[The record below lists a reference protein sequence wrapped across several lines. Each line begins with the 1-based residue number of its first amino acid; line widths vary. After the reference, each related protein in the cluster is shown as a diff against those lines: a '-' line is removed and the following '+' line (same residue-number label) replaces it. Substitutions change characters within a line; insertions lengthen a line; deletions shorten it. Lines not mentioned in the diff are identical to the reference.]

1 MSAVYGLRV
10 ERVVFPNR
18 NFDLTKYIINVKIF
32 AYIKYYYFL
41 CTIKIITIRIKTLDI
56 MKIVYDFF
64 DPVIT
69 EDFMSA
75 VADFEGFSPIAYHC
89 PGGKYTVGFGHTSG
103 VTSTTRLSLELAS
116 FILYADLRC
125 FYIHLCKCF
134 PSFSSLLIPVQQ
146 AILDFSFNLG
156 LSCVLLSPKIS
167 HLIKT
172 WGDCG
177 DENDRLSKILR
188 KYVYA
193 NGKRLRGLVK
203 RREWEISL
211 IKGC

>member
-18 NFDLTKYIINVKIF
+18 NFDLTKYIKNVKIF

-41 CTIKIITIRIKTLDI
+41 CSIKKLQSQTFDI
-56 MKIVYDFF
+56 MKIVYSFF

-75 VADFEGFSPIAYHC
+75 VADFEGFSATAYQC

-103 VTSTTRLSLELAS
+103 VTSSTRLTLEIAS
-116 FILYADLRC
+116 FLLYADLRC

-134 PSFSSLLIPVQQ
+134 PSFSSLPTSVQQ
-146 AILDFSFNLG
+146 AILDFTFNLG
-156 LSCVLLSPKIS
+156 LDRVFSSNMS
-167 HLIKT
+167 HFIQT
-172 WGDCG
+172 WGDCEDA
-177 DENDRLSKILR
+177 DERLSNIIR

>member
-1 MSAVYGLRV
+1 
-10 ERVVFPNR
+10 
-18 NFDLTKYIINVKIF
+18 
-32 AYIKYYYFL
+32 
-41 CTIKIITIRIKTLDI
+41 
-56 MKIVYDFF
+56 MKIVYNFF
-64 DPVIT
+64 DPVVT

-75 VADFEGFSPIAYHC
+75 VADFEGFSPTAYKC

-103 VTSTTRLSLELAS
+103 VTPTTRVTLEIAS
-116 FILYADLRC
+116 FLLYADLRC

-134 PSFSSLLIPVQQ
+134 PSFSSLPIPVQQ
-146 AILDFSFNLG
+146 AILDFTFNLG
-156 LSCVLLSPKIS
+156 IGRVLSSKIS

-177 DENDRLSKILR
+177 DENEKLSNIIR
-188 KYVYA
+188 QYVYA
-193 NGKRLRGLVK
+193 NGQRLRGLIK